1 MNTIA
6 LWQRFRWMY
15 VPASLLTFLLQRS
28 PVLRLLG
35 TAEFSAASPAGALLR
50 SAVTVAALGGYHT
63 LAGATQLSTN
73 PSSPATA
80 TVGQPF
86 SMVFAFVGS
95 PTRRKARA
103 TTAAARST

>member
-35 TAEFSAASPAGALLR
+35 TAEFSGASPAGALLR
-50 SAVTVAALGGYHT
+50 SAVTVAAASEREQRFWRLGRPVKLRGYDDRVQIASLIGGH
-63 LAGATQLSTN
+63 
-73 PSSPATA
+73 
-80 TVGQPF
+80 
-86 SMVFAFVGS
+86 
-95 PTRRKARA
+95 
-103 TTAAARST
+103 